1 MKLKSLLLTAALA
14 VTTSCANQT
23 ENFFVERFYPLNPG
37 CIDTDPDEFI
47 SPNGYLDVAAGNP
60 QFFIGMKI
68 TGAQNIQQREVAVG
82 DTILERENRNRPI
95 INQQVIN
102 YRLSKR
108 VGSAPK
114 PYITNFNVPFS
125 EDGAVFGPIQLISPE
140 LGAALFDNLTAS
152 SGAAPSSVIEDFV
165 DIQVD
170 VEFKGE
176 FSASRAPFTT
186 GTLTYPIR
194 AYRSNPV
201 ACAPGDT
208 FVPFNLTSTFESDV
222 CRYAGQSSNQLE
234 KPPLPR
240 CCRSFPPN
248 TTPPTG
254 C

>member
-1 MKLKSLLLTAALA
+1 MKLKTLLLSAALA
-14 VTTSCANQT
+14 VTTSCANHT

-37 CIDTDPDEFI
+37 CMITDPDEFI
-47 SPNGYLDVAAGNP
+47 SANGYLDVAAGSA
-60 QFFIGMKI
+60 QFFIGVKI
-68 TGAQNIQQREVAVG
+68 TGAQNIQQQEIAVG
-82 DTILERENRNRPI
+82 NVLLERQNRNRPL

-125 EDGAVFGPIQLISPE
+125 DQGEVFGPIQLISPE
-140 LGAALFDNLTAS
+140 LAEALFDGLAPS
-152 SGAAPSSVIEDFV
+152 PGVAPSSVIEDFV

-176 FSASRAPFTT
+176 FSASRSPFTT
-186 GTLTYPIR
+186 GTLSYPIR

-201 ACAPGDT
+201 ACGAGDT
-208 FVPFNLTSTFESDV
+208 FVPFKVLSTLESDL
-222 CRYAGQSSNQLE
+222 CRYAGQSSSQLD
-234 KPPLPR
+234 KPALPV
-240 CCRSFPPN
+240 CCDSI
-248 TTPPTG
+248 TPSPTG

>member
-1 MKLKSLLLTAALA
+1 MKLKSLLLSAAL
-14 VTTSCANQT
+14 VVVTSCANQT
-23 ENFFVERFYPLNPG
+23 EPFYVERFYPLNVN
-37 CIDTDPDEFI
+37 CVNTDPDEFI

-68 TGAQNIQQREVAVG
+68 TGAQKIEQEEVSVG
-82 DTILERENRNRPI
+82 ATILERTDRNRPI

-108 VGSAPK
+108 VGSTPK

-125 EDGAVFGPIQLISPE
+125 KEGAVFGPIQLISPE
-140 LGAALFDNLTAS
+140 LGAALFDGLAPS
-152 SGAAPSSVIEDFV
+152 PGAAPSSIIEDFV

-176 FSASRAPFTT
+176 FSGSRAPFTT
-186 GTLTYPIR
+186 GMLTYPIR

-201 ACAPGDT
+201 ACAAGDT
-208 FVPFNLTSTFESDV
+208 FVPFAVTPAFESDQ
-222 CRYAGQSSNQLE
+222 CRYAGQSSSQLIR
-234 KPPLPR
+234 PALPQ
-240 CCRSFPPN
+240 CCGSI
-248 TTPPTG
+248 TPSPSG